1 MFGGN
6 GCIGQD
12 HMTAL
17 SCALVAAALAGF
29 SRGFAAFGAA
39 MIYVPLV
46 TLAYDAK
53 TAVVTLFLVDLVPS
67 LPLVWTAAP
76 RCDTRTIMWMAVG
89 AVALSPIGVALLL
102 IADPAQSQLI
112 MGVVLLA
119 AVTYMIF
126 KRGFR
131 IGATPL
137 KSIAA
142 GAASGLAG
150 GLCGLFGPPAM
161 IYLLARDSDA
171 RRSRADTIVYLTGE
185 SIVLGLT
192 YLICGM
198 YTRWYLELAVL
209 LMPVYGLSLWY
220 GANRFSR
227 IGDVL
232 YRRIVLGLLCA
243 VSALLVGKALWALI
257 DGI

>member
-1 MFGGN
+1 
-6 GCIGQD
+6 
-12 HMTAL
+12 
-17 SCALVAAALAGF
+17 
-29 SRGFAAFGAA
+29 
-39 MIYVPLV
+39 
-46 TLAYDAK
+46 
-53 TAVVTLFLVDLVPS
+53 
-67 LPLVWTAAP
+67 
-76 RCDTRTIMWMAVG
+76 MAVG
-89 AVALSPIGVALLL
+89 AIALSPAGVALLL
-102 IADPAQSQLI
+102 IVDPVQSQLI
-112 MGVVLLA
+112 MGIMLLA

-126 KRGFR
+126 KRDFR
-131 IGATPL
+131 IGATPV
-137 KSIAA
+137 KSIVA

-161 IYLLARDSDA
+161 IYLVARDPDA
-171 RRSRADTIVYLTGE
+171 RTSRADTIVYLTGE

-198 YTRWYLELAVL
+198 YTRWYLELAAL
-209 LMPVYGLSLWY
+209 LMPVYGLSLWC

-243 VSALLVGKALWALI
+243 VSALLVGRALWALM